1 MCSPNYKGSGVHW
14 DNVLLAII
22 NCLGT
27 LIGGPFILA
36 AIVRAVAHVNAL
48 TVMSTNNAP
57 GEPPSIVDVKDQR
70 LSFLLVSMLLGCSVF
85 LSSFLKL
92 VPLAAMFGVFLY
104 MGITSIESIQLFNR
118 IWLFFTP
125 VKHHPHVSY
134 VRKASKVE
142 LVSKELNH
150 LAAILHVYARDLI
163 FMK

>member
-1 MCSPNYKGSGVHW
+1 MCSPNNKGSGVHW

-70 LSFLLVSMLLGCSVF
+70 LSFLLVSVVLGCSVF
-85 LSSFLKL
+85 LSSVFKL

-104 MGITSIESIQLFNR
+104 MGITSIESIQMFNR
-118 IWLFFTP
+118 IFLFFTP
-125 VKHHPHVSY
+125 VKHHPHISY
-134 VRKASKVE
+134 VRKASKQLFV
-142 LVSKELNH
+142 K
-150 LAAILHVYARDLI
+150 
-163 FMK
+163 

>member
-1 MCSPNYKGSGVHW
+1 MCFRLLVMEKTMCSPKYKGAGVHW

-70 LSFLLVSMLLGCSVF
+70 WFSVTTF
-85 LSSFLKL
+85 D
-92 VPLAAMFGVFLY
+92 Y
-104 MGITSIESIQLFNR
+104 NR
-118 IWLFFTP
+118 
-125 VKHHPHVSY
+125 
-134 VRKASKVE
+134 A
-142 LVSKELNH
+142 
-150 LAAILHVYARDLI
+150 
-163 FMK
+163 